1 MALATAGGAPGTG
14 ASATTAAGAF
24 SLLFLPDEIAD
35 NGDDNGQKKNGDKD
49 GGKVGR

>member
-1 MALATAGGAPGTG
+1 MALAAAGGAPGTG
-14 ASATTAAGAF
+14 ASAAAAAGAF

-35 NGDDNGQKKNGDKD
+35 NGDDNGQKKNGDED

>member
-1 MALATAGGAPGTG
+1 MTLAAAGGAPGTG
-14 ASATTAAGAF
+14 ASAAAAAGAF

-35 NGDDNGQKKNGDKD
+35 NGDDNGQKKNGDED